1 MTATSAA
8 QALAS
13 GNNRTH
19 GVGSQNITGTIQGT
33 IKVAASGQNT
43 QQAILTAIQN
53 QQQHR
58 QNQSPV
64 RLQTTSGG
72 SLVAV
77 TVQQQPPQQQS
88 TSNQQANIQITETT
102 ASTIQQQT
110 QNLPSQNQQVIDG
123 VRKFKSFK

>member
-8 QALAS
+8 QALAA
-13 GNNRTH
+13 GNIRTH
-19 GVGSQNITGTIQGT
+19 GVGSQNLTGTIQGT
-33 IKVAASGQNT
+33 IKVATGQNQ

-53 QQQHR
+53 QQQQHR

-77 TVQQQPPQQQS
+77 TVQQPNQQQQQQS
-88 TSNQQANIQITETT
+88 ANNQQGNIQITETT
-102 ASTIQQQT
+102 GTNIQQQS
-110 QNLPSQNQQVIDG
+110 QNLTSQNQQQV
-123 VRKFKSFK
+123 

>member
-1 MTATSAA
+1 MTASSAT
-8 QALAS
+8 QALAA
-13 GNNRTH
+13 GNLRTH
-19 GVGSQNITGTIQGT
+19 NVGSQNITGTIQGT
-33 IKVAASGQNT
+33 IKVATTGQNQ

-77 TVQQQPPQQQS
+77 TVQQQLNQQQQQQS
-88 TSNQQANIQITETT
+88 SSNQQTNIQLTEVTGT
-102 ASTIQQQT
+102 NIQQQSH
-110 QNLPSQNQQVIDG
+110 NLPPSQNQQVY
-123 VRKFKSFK
+123 RS